1 MTKDTF
7 NRSLD
12 FNAKL
17 KYFIACYLLVW
28 FILQDAIGKFITI
41 LNNRGV
47 VNLGKDFNPSG
58 LFWGDEPLWNIIK
71 LALVCG
77 LAFLFGIAY
86 SYMARKIRASDKVT
100 ISMFSAITGV
110 FGYILFA
117 FLVIAIFRND
127 ILHDS
132 FVGAREIIRQDSFYM
147 IFVIL
152 QLVGVGLLTYVGI
165 NTGQKLIDKLAED
178 DKGKLFGIKWYHYIW
193 LSPAI
198 SIYIQS
204 FLFLAYMTIPMLATF
219 FSHFQWSDLL
229 GANTD
234 ENQNNSINTLLWSV
248 GFLYMIAVVIF
259 YLITLQRDILANKRE
274 MHTALK
280 VLISILVSLIIP
292 ILLIFFTAIGDN
304 S

>member
-47 VNLGKDFNPSG
+47 IDLGKDFNSSG
-58 LFWGDEPLWNIIK
+58 LFWTNEPLWNIVK

-100 ISMFSAITGV
+100 ISMINSIMGI
-110 FGYILFA
+110 FGYGRII

-127 ILHDS
+127 MLHDS
-132 FVGAREIIRQDSFYM
+132 FVAAREIIRQDSFYM

-152 QLVGVGLLTYVGI
+152 QLVGAGVLTFVGI
-165 NTGQKLIDKLAED
+165 NVGQKLIDNLEED

-204 FLFLAYMTIPMLATF
+204 FLFLGYLTIPMIATF

-234 ENQNNSINTLLWSV
+234 DNQSNSITNLVWSI
-248 GFLYMIAVVIF
+248 GFLYLMAVIIL
-259 YLITLQRDILANKRE
+259 YLIGLQRDILANKRK

-280 VLISILVSLIIP
+280 VFVSIVVSLIIP